1 MCIIYIYIYHL
12 TTPHVALRTC
22 LLRRFAHHPKTYQTR
37 VASHHSLHGCS
48 SVSAAS
54 LCTSNKKNANV
65 LYLCVIVQFQRCCN
79 QTILRVAPHTCL
91 LRHVARHKKTISQIC
106 VSVCGCAVLK
116 KPQSNFAWLVTSRVA
131 YHRKWNPNFMYLC
144 VMVQFQRCHNPTI
157 VRVALLACLLRL
169 FALNDM
175 HSRCVCMCKHVYGV
189 RVSSCV

>member
-1 MCIIYIYIYHL
+1 MHRYVYVSIYINIYIYTYIYIYTDMCIIYIYIYNL

-22 LLRRFAHHPKTYQTR
+22 LLRRFAHHPKKYQTR

-54 LCTSNKKNANV
+54 LCTSNKKNAIL

-79 QTILRVAPHTCL
+79 PTILRVAPHTCL

-116 KPQSNFAWLVTSRVA
+116 KPQSNFAWLVTSVYCIALRITE
-131 YHRKWNPNFMYLC
+131 NGI
-144 VMVQFQRCHNPTI
+144 QI
-157 VRVALLACLLRL
+157 VRI
-169 FALNDM
+169 
-175 HSRCVCMCKHVYGV
+175 CV
-189 RVSSCV
+189 